1 MKLGGECRH
10 HPNRKK
16 TNQFVVS
23 WSWWPPHQLNTF
35 LKMKPFLIQ
44 KIPPCHLSE
53 LPQKVRDCLVAT
65 QFSAIL
71 IWANQNNFSYNSQT
85 RIRTLYFGGIP
96 FLNYHMLHHLDSF
109 GPKMASLIGICPEFV
124 DTENWR
130 SFRIFALTPK
140 CLTNKI
146 PRKEQA
152 LPHCIHHFLRSFFFK
167 ATFFLGGTEK
177 GVKTCP
183 VNAFFFPQI
192 HVQSVNNYHTFAC
205 LIPPFNDPCY
215 RAVFHPI
222 LLEDSRTS
230 RAFQIW
236 SFVFSFFE
244 PEKQLPNRKTI
255 LLQIEIYDQTISKEF
270 KYQNTEIL
278 SNPWWTV
285 SCLVSR
291 LLISESFLGP
301 PRMPVSTRSITV

>member
-1 MKLGGECRH
+1 M
-10 HPNRKK
+10 
-16 TNQFVVS
+16 VS

-35 LKMKPFLIQ
+35 LKMKPFLVQ

-53 LPQKVRDCLVAT
+53 LPQNVRDCLVAT

-96 FLNYHMLHHLDSF
+96 FLNHHMLHHLDSF
-109 GPKMASLIGICPEFV
+109 GPKMTSLIGICPEFV

-140 CLTNKI
+140 CRTNKI

-152 LPHCIHHFLRSFFFK
+152 LPHCIHHFLRSFFFQNH
-167 ATFFLGGTEK
+167 FFFGHQKGGQNMSSEC
-177 GVKTCP
+177 V
-183 VNAFFFPQI
+183 FFPQI

-205 LIPPFNDPCY
+205 LIPPFNVSCY

-222 LLEDSRTS
+222 LLEDSELPGPSKFDPLSFLFRTK
-230 RAFQIW
+230 
-236 SFVFSFFE
+236 
-244 PEKQLPNRKTI
+244 KQLPNRKTI
-255 LLQIEIYDQTISKEF
+255 LLQIEIYDQTISKDTYIKTPKSF
-270 KYQNTEIL
+270 PIL
-278 SNPWWTV
+278 DEL
-285 SCLVSR
+285 LVAWSVDCWS
-291 LLISESFLGP
+291 LNL
-301 PRMPVSTRSITV
+301 

>member
-1 MKLGGECRH
+1 
-10 HPNRKK
+10 
-16 TNQFVVS
+16 
-23 WSWWPPHQLNTF
+23 
-35 LKMKPFLIQ
+35 MKPFLIQ

-53 LPQKVRDCLVAT
+53 LPQKGRDCLVAT

-96 FLNYHMLHHLDSF
+96 FLNHHMLHHLDSF

-152 LPHCIHHFLRSFFFK
+152 LPHCIHHFLRSFFPK
-167 ATFFLGGTEK
+167 PPLFLGAPKRGSK
-177 GVKTCP
+177 HVQWMP
-183 VNAFFFPQI
+183 FFFRKFMFRVLTTTI
-192 HVQSVNNYHTFAC
+192 HLHVWFP
-205 LIPPFNDPCY
+205 LLMIPAIELYSIQFCWKTPELPGPSKFDPLS
-215 RAVFHPI
+215 F
-222 LLEDSRTS
+222 LFRT
-230 RAFQIW
+230 
-236 SFVFSFFE
+236 
-244 PEKQLPNRKTI
+244 RKT
-255 LLQIEIYDQTISKEF
+255 TSKPEDHSVTNWNLWSNDIKRY

-285 SCLVSR
+285 SCLVCR
-291 LLISESFLGP
+291 LLISESLGP
-301 PRMPVSTRSITV
+301 PRMPVSTRSITVLEGKSL

>member
-1 MKLGGECRH
+1 MLAYRGCSYQLPWSGVDGVEGREESLGKFPKYKDGGPGNGMKLGGECRH

-167 ATFFLGGTEK
+167 ATFFFGGHRK
-177 GVKTCP
+177 GGQNMSSECV
-183 VNAFFFPQI
+183 FF
-192 HVQSVNNYHTFAC
+192 SAN
-205 LIPPFNDPCY
+205 
-215 RAVFHPI
+215 
-222 LLEDSRTS
+222 
-230 RAFQIW
+230 
-236 SFVFSFFE
+236 
-244 PEKQLPNRKTI
+244 
-255 LLQIEIYDQTISKEF
+255 
-270 KYQNTEIL
+270 
-278 SNPWWTV
+278 
-285 SCLVSR
+285 SC
-291 LLISESFLGP
+291 SEC
-301 PRMPVSTRSITV
+301 